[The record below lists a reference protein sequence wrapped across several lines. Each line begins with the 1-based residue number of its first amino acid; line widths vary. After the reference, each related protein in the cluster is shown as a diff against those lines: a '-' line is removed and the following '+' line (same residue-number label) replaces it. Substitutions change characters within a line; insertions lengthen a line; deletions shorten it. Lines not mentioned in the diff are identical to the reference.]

1 MKEQGNGYI
10 LGADGVIKYLLVY
23 PSYPKAPCE
32 LAEYT
37 STGEE
42 LELD

>member
-10 LGADGVIKYLLVY
+10 LGADGVIKYLYLTL
-23 PSYPKAPCE
+23 KTPCE
-32 LAEYT
+32 LEST

-42 LELD
+42 LEKD